1 MIEAGNTQ
9 YAQSNGL
16 KIAYESFGNPEDPA
30 IVLVAGLYNQL
41 VRWPL
46 ELCQHLVDRGFRVIR
61 FDNRDIGLSDKF
73 DGVRAPGYFRLLLK
87 SYFGIPVPAP

>member
-9 YAQSNGL
+9 FAQSNGL

-41 VRWPL
+41 VR
-46 ELCQHLVDRGFRVIR
+46 
-61 FDNRDIGLSDKF
+61 
-73 DGVRAPGYFRLLLK
+73 
-87 SYFGIPVPAP
+87 